1 MRLDAGVVRLGA
13 TPTKIHANGAREY
26 RGVASYGD
34 VVLEYGPNDP
44 GGQRNEFV
52 PADVALAPEV
62 LADAVGL
69 PFTVIH
75 PGEMLS
81 ADDEEA
87 MKDHTEGTVL
97 RASANWEADPP
108 EMLIDVVVL
117 TRSAQQAIESGE
129 MRELSLGYDCQDEL
143 RPGNFKGKTY
153 DRVQRRRRMNH
164 LSAVRT
170 ARSTTPDGRRARLDS
185 QGATYAHPG
194 EKMDDDVL
202 VTPTDAARTDAE
214 VVVEPAPAADPLV
227 AALAMFSPEAVEILK
242 TLPEADMEALKA
254 LVVTQ
259 QGENAEQ
266 AVIAA
271 AGADAPAPVI
281 EVGGEEESEG
291 EKVDDATV
299 PAAPQALT
307 ADAVQQMIDA
317 AMAKMAGG
325 KMDGTK
331 PVTVKPTASA
341 PRVDEAEVARRAAAI
356 VDSDRTFVDHV
367 RQCGHRCDS
376 LKSAHEAALAVIQ
389 AHAPRTLAAA
399 QRALKDGR
407 RDDFAAMFDAAED
420 VRRADFLSDQFAVM
434 DAAQHSIASDRLAQP
449 ARISAPDRALPG
461 A

>member
-13 TPTKIHANGAREY
+13 TPVEVRPGGYKVYEGN
-26 RGVASYGD
+26 ASFGD
-34 VVLEYGPNDP
+34 VVLDYPEYGWS
-44 GGQRNEFV
+44 EFV
-52 PADVALAPEV
+52 PASTALDPETV
-62 LADAVGL
+62 RLTEGI
-69 PFTVIH
+69 PFTVLH
-75 PGEMLS
+75 PDELLD
-81 ADDEEA
+81 AEDEESIRE
-87 MKDHTEGTVL
+87 HTEGVVL
-97 RASANWEADPP
+97 RAEARPEASPP
-108 EMLIDVVVL
+108 EMRVRVL
-117 TRSAQQAIESGE
+117 VYTASAQEAIESGQI
-129 MRELSLGYDCQDEL
+129 RELSLGYESQSEDAAGAHL
-143 RPGNFKGKTY
+143 GKPY
-153 DRVQRRRRMNH
+153 QKVQRKRKPNH
-164 LSAVRT
+164 LSGVRS
-170 ARSTTPDGRRARLDS
+170 ARSRAPDGRAARLDA
-185 QGATYAHPG
+185 QGAPYAHPG

-214 VVVEPAPAADPLV
+214 VVVEPEAVADPLV

-271 AGADAPAPVI
+271 AGADAPAPVV
-281 EVGGEEESEG
+281 EVGGEAEEEDV
-291 EKVDDATV
+291 EDATV

-307 ADAVQQMIDA
+307 MDMVNAAIADAIS
-317 AMAKMAGG
+317 KMAGG
-325 KMDGTK
+325 KMDAAPTK
-331 PVTVKPTASA
+331 PVLAQPK
-341 PRVDEAEVARRAAAI
+341 VDAAEVARRAAAI

-420 VRRADFLSDQFAVM
+420 LRRADYLGDQFAVM

-449 ARISAPDRALPG
+449 GRISAPDRALPG